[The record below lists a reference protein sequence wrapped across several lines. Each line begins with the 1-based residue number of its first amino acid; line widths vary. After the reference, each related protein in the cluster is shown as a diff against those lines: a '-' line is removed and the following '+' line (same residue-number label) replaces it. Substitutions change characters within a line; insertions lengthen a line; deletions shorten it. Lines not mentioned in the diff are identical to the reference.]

1 MRYNLPPRRLCAYR
15 CEPTRPR
22 ATRWRH
28 KNVTT
33 SSEKSGTALF
43 MLENVKRKR
52 HRVTLP
58 ADPSHVLVDHEC
70 KTEVQKL
77 HAKKTLPLM
86 HAPLCVFYYYFE
98 ENYGSPWAT
107 WTLLINRQTYYRVII
122 LGIDLIRV
130 AARAQKRKRR
140 KIRKNKE
147 IYALYICTALQS
159 GSEDQIDF
167 FFSKMYLEIGIIRT
181 RVPQYILR

>member
-1 MRYNLPPRRLCAYR
+1 MSARQK
-15 CEPTRPR
+15 
-22 ATRWRH
+22 WR
-28 KNVTT
+28 KI
-33 SSEKSGTALF
+33 
-43 MLENVKRKR
+43 
-52 HRVTLP
+52 
-58 ADPSHVLVDHEC
+58 
-70 KTEVQKL
+70 

-86 HAPLCVFYYYFE
+86 HAPLCVYYYYFE

-167 FFSKMYLEIGIIRT
+167 FFRKCIWNYENTYTKIHTTIKVQFTSLCSGTVHRIHTTTNCKGNQHNFAAPSQYSNDATIRK
-181 RVPQYILR
+181 QHL